1 MLDTAQLSPE
11 QCRPITRAEYLRMG
25 EAGLFENE
33 RVELIEG
40 VVVRVTPHG
49 APHDD
54 TVERLTELL
63 VPRLVG
69 RARVRIQL
77 SFAASEYSE
86 PLPDVAIIP
95 KGAPRGD
102 HPSAALLLIE
112 VSDSSLRFDRGV
124 KAKVYARAGVP
135 EYWVVNVP
143 RRTVEVYSA
152 PTERGYAHQR
162 EARGGEQLSIPE
174 FPDVALPIAAI
185 FD

>member
-25 EAGLFENE
+25 QAGLFENE

-95 KGAPRGD
+95 KDALRGD
-102 HPSAALLLIE
+102 HPSEALLLIE

-124 KAKVYARAGVP
+124 KAKVYAKAGVP

-143 RRTVEVYSA
+143 RRAIEIYSS
-152 PTERGYAHQR
+152 PTERGYAQVR
-162 EARGGEQLSIPE
+162 EAAPGEALAVPG
-174 FPDVALPIAAI
+174 FPDVTLSIASL

>member
-1 MLDTAQLSPE
+1 MLDTWQLSPE
-11 QCRPITRAEYLRMG
+11 QRRPITRAEYLRMG

-40 VVVRVTPHG
+40 VVVRETPHG

-69 RARVRIQL
+69 RARVRVQL
-77 SFAASEYSE
+77 AFAASEYSE

-95 KGAPRGD
+95 KDAPRGD
-102 HPSAALLLIE
+102 HPSSALLLIE
-112 VSDSSLRFDRGV
+112 VSDSSLCFDRGV
-124 KAKVYARAGVP
+124 KAKVYAKAGVP

-143 RRTVEVYSA
+143 RRTVEVLSV
-152 PTERGYAHQR
+152 PTERGYAELR
-162 EARGGEQLSIPE
+162 EAGPGEALAVPG
-174 FPDVALPIAAI
+174 FPDVTVAVSSI

>member
-54 TVERLTELL
+54 TAERLSELL
-63 VPRLVG
+63 LPRLVG

-95 KGAPRGD
+95 
-102 HPSAALLLIE
+102 
-112 VSDSSLRFDRGV
+112 
-124 KAKVYARAGVP
+124 
-135 EYWVVNVP
+135 
-143 RRTVEVYSA
+143 
-152 PTERGYAHQR
+152 
-162 EARGGEQLSIPE
+162 
-174 FPDVALPIAAI
+174 
-185 FD
+185 